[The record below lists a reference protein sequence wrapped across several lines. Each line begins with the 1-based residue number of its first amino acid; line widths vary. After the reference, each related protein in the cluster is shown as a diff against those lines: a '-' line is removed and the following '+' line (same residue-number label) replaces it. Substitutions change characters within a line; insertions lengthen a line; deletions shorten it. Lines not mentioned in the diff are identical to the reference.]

1 MDLNDLGL
9 KLNPEE
15 KQKLI
20 EELSAIVKQTKPI
33 QSKPKV
39 KILAD
44 SLSKAG
50 DRLTTFELTFWR
62 PILPEL
68 TRHRCVVG
76 STILK
81 FDLPAGSTHAESPWR
96 VYSMSMEEFWDKW
109 ENGCAP
115 RIPTTRQAYDL
126 SVIDPEKEYYSSE
139 IADLLGIS
147 KTNIH
152 ADCRSGLCKH
162 HREFSNPSV
171 RAGFIK
177 ILGKD
182 FIEYR
187 QRKEST
193 LFRYSVQDR
202 LSNMQL
208 RCYDELTG
216 TVHHTNVVNCWKTGI
231 EPVKTLTAG
240 SYKITTTYDHL
251 ILTNNGWKEL
261 QDIVPN
267 EDYVVVNTQKVFTEE
282 EIKEHVKKV
291 QTGPDGKYI
300 GHFNSKT
307 KEQLI
312 ELQEGKCAICGQPLV
327 QGYDTQIHH
336 IKARHDNPELTY
348 DESNCVVLCAACH
361 REQHKEQGWQKSY
374 NRCNAQWELVTSI
387 EDAGT
392 QTVYDIEVAD
402 EQHNF
407 FANDIVVHNCL
418 SFSVRSSRATP
429 IDKLIKEVEASPWG
443 PREWGKDQPGMV
455 AKDKFSNEKFI
466 KSFEYVW
473 YQTANFCCQMAK
485 PLYKAGVHKQ
495 VVNRLLEPY
504 ICAHAVVSG
513 TEWKNFF
520 KLRTASDS
528 QPEMQ
533 DLAKKMKKLFDAHEP
548 TLLDDNEWH
557 LPYITQKDRF
567 NFTPSECCKISAAR
581 CARVSYKLYDST
593 TDSQKDLELYE
604 RLVNSHHW
612 SPLEHVAIPAVHDYM
627 ESNFKGWN
635 QLRKYEED

>member
-33 QSKPKV
+33 QSEPNV

-68 TRHRCVVG
+68 TRHR
-76 STILK
+76 
-81 FDLPAGSTHAESPWR
+81 A
-96 VYSMSMEEFWDKW
+96 
-109 ENGCAP
+109 
-115 RIPTTRQAYDL
+115 
-126 SVIDPEKEYYSSE
+126 
-139 IADLLGIS
+139 
-147 KTNIH
+147 
-152 ADCRSGLCKH
+152 
-162 HREFSNPSV
+162 
-171 RAGFIK
+171 
-177 ILGKD
+177 
-182 FIEYR
+182 
-187 QRKEST
+187 
-193 LFRYSVQDR
+193 
-202 LSNMQL
+202 
-208 RCYDELTG
+208 
-216 TVHHTNVVNCWKTGI
+216 
-231 EPVKTLTAG
+231 
-240 SYKITTTYDHL
+240 
-251 ILTNNGWKEL
+251 
-261 QDIVPN
+261 
-267 EDYVVVNTQKVFTEE
+267 
-282 EIKEHVKKV
+282 
-291 QTGPDGKYI
+291 
-300 GHFNSKT
+300 
-307 KEQLI
+307 
-312 ELQEGKCAICGQPLV
+312 
-327 QGYDTQIHH
+327 
-336 IKARHDNPELTY
+336 
-348 DESNCVVLCAACH
+348 
-361 REQHKEQGWQKSY
+361 
-374 NRCNAQWELVTSI
+374 
-387 EDAGT
+387 
-392 QTVYDIEVAD
+392 
-402 EQHNF
+402 
-407 FANDIVVHNCL
+407 L

-466 KSFEYVW
+466 KNFEYVW

-485 PLYKAGVHKQ
+485 PLYEAGVHKQ

-533 DLAKKMKKLFDAHEP
+533 DLAKKMKKLFDEHEP

-581 CARVSYKLYDST
+581 CARVSYKLYDGT

-612 SPLEHVAIPAVHDYM
+612 SPLEHAAIPAVHDYM